1 MRAIVQR
8 VKRAKVNVNKEKIS
22 EIGKGLLVF
31 LAVGTEDDER
41 DLEYMCD
48 KISGL
53 RIFEDEDFKMNKS
66 LSDLNLELL
75 LVSQFTLY
83 GDVRKG
89 KRPSFIDSAK
99 PEKGEEYY
107 ERFIEMLK
115 SKGIKVSCGIFGA
128 DMEVEL
134 VNDGP
139 CTIQI
144 SSKKLY

>member
-31 LAVGTEDDER
+31 IAVGTEDDER

-83 GDVRKG
+83 GDVRKD

-99 PEKGEEYY
+99 SEKGEEYY
-107 ERFIEMLK
+107 KRFIEMLK

>member
-41 DLEYMCD
+41 DLEYMYD

>member
-31 LAVGTEDDER
+31 IAVGTEDDER
-41 DLEYMCD
+41 DLKYMCD

-99 PEKGEEYY
+99 SEKGEEYY
-107 ERFIEMLK
+107 KRFIEMLK

>member
-22 EIGKGLLVF
+22 EIGKGLLIF
-31 LAVGTEDDER
+31 IAVGTEDDER

-99 PEKGEEYY
+99 SEKGEEYY
-107 ERFIEMLK
+107 KRFIEMLK

>member
-1 MRAIVQR
+1 
-8 VKRAKVNVNKEKIS
+8 
-22 EIGKGLLVF
+22 
-31 LAVGTEDDER
+31 
-41 DLEYMCD
+41 MCD

-99 PEKGEEYY
+99 SEKGEEYY
-107 ERFIEMLK
+107 KRFIEMLK